1 MALDEDN
8 GILAQI
14 RGDVIG
20 TAAARLPRAGSDQP
34 LELTA
39 EVDAGHPLGLVRIRY
54 RAQQHRHG
62 KSRSWFW
69 VAMHAEQVAVSQDPP
84 PHLPPAPAPPS

>member
-1 MALDEDN
+1 MSSPDDDN

-20 TAAARLPRAGSDQP
+20 ATAARLPRAGLDQP
-34 LELTA
+34 PELTA

-54 RAQQHRHG
+54 RSQQHRHG
-62 KSRSWFW
+62 KSRTWFW
-69 VAMHAEQVAVSQDPP
+69 VALHAAQVPISTGSNHPEA
-84 PHLPPAPAPPS
+84 A